1 MQAANNIFL
10 VRVPTQEAV
19 DGRELRDYILESLE
33 RGVLVLTEDA
43 SCEVLE
49 LPPLGEVAVVEPPE
63 TTPAREPEEGN
74 TPAPAGSDAEVKQA
88 IIQRLKAY
96 RTAQGLGSLEALSVK
111 TAHQKG
117 KRVSAET
124 LRNIC
129 GDGAPKMPLEDWL
142 KIEKALNTLEQ
153 KRIDRN
159 GQDRG

>member
-1 MQAANNIFL
+1 MSNSILIVWMPSDQIGDEQAY
-10 VRVPTQEAV
+10 
-19 DGRELRDYILESLE
+19 RDYILESLQT
-33 RGVLVLTEDA
+33 GVLVLPSEV
-43 SCEVLE
+43 SCEVME
-49 LPPLGEVAVVEPPE
+49 LPPLGGAEVREFSPVVAPVLGPE
-63 TTPAREPEEGN
+63 CWN
-74 TPAPAGSDAEVKQA
+74 TPASQTPTGCNVVMKRA
-88 IIQRLKAY
+88 IVQRLKAY

-153 KRIDRN
+153 K
-159 GQDRG
+159 GS

>member
-1 MQAANNIFL
+1 MSNSILIVWMPSDQIGDEQAY
-10 VRVPTQEAV
+10 
-19 DGRELRDYILESLE
+19 RDYILESLQT
-33 RGVLVLTEDA
+33 GVLVLPSEV
-43 SCEVLE
+43 SCEVME
-49 LPPLGEVAVVEPPE
+49 LPPLGGAEVREFSPVVAPVLGPE
-63 TTPAREPEEGN
+63 CWN
-74 TPAPAGSDAEVKQA
+74 TPASQTPTGCNAEMKRA
-88 IIQRLKAY
+88 IVQRLKAY

-153 KRIDRN
+153 K
-159 GQDRG
+159 GS